1 MGFEPWGA
9 AWQATLLTPPATM
22 AGSHFLL
29 FHVQLL
35 HVNYYNKKLSLFQ
48 NVNVNMLHISK
59 SAIVDVDVDG
69 QSKQLEK
76 CRNDVNAVDAALF
89 ITPSLLQNDKFIN
102 YFSSYKNVTNGSRFF
117 MTTEKCDQ
125 DEMDQL
131 QIFLWHCNFQ
141 QKTDQLAHSTSTQI
155 D

>member
-1 MGFEPWGA
+1 MLIIMTKNFHYFKTLMSTCCIFQKVQLSMSMLTVKVKSLKSAETTS
-9 AWQATLLTPPATM
+9 TLLTQRFSSRPNCFKTIN
-22 AGSHFLL
+22 SQII
-29 FHVQLL
+29 FHLT
-35 HVNYYNKKLSLFQ
+35 K
-48 NVNVNMLHISK
+48 M
-59 SAIVDVDVDG
+59 
-69 QSKQLEK
+69 
-76 CRNDVNAVDAALF
+76 
-89 ITPSLLQNDKFIN
+89 SLLQNDRL
-102 YFSSYKNVTNGSRFF
+102 FSSYKNVTNGSCFF